1 MCDYCY
7 KLNKSP
13 LILTLGSFTFEI
25 PFSELWITSGSICY
39 LATYLTSRS
48 EWILGDVFIRNYY
61 FVINYDQGAIQ
72 VYGDNIKK
80 ADTSLSP
87 WVIFLI
93 VTASLIVVAV
103 FIYFLC
109 CRGRKHSSSSH
120 SIPSSSR
127 ERLLHQEPLWQI
139 PIKYPQNWKILLNL
153 KMCTSP
159 LKAIQLGIG
168 VASALNLLL
177 GCSIVSI
184 AWTYN
189 VLPPSISI
197 PSSHIAIVL

>member
-127 ERLLHQEPLWQI
+127 ERLLHQEPL
-139 PIKYPQNWKILLNL
+139 
-153 KMCTSP
+153 
-159 LKAIQLGIG
+159 
-168 VASALNLLL
+168 
-177 GCSIVSI
+177 
-184 AWTYN
+184 
-189 VLPPSISI
+189 
-197 PSSHIAIVL
+197 